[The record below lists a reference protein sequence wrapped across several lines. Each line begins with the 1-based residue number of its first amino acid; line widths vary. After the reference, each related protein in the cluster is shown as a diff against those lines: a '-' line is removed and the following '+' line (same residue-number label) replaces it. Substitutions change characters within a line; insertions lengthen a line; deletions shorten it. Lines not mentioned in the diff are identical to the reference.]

1 MKTKPHTPKTRC
13 PVCGRGRLRATS
25 VNHEEKRNGRLYL
38 FTHVPA
44 KVCAACGEVWIDE
57 PTLREID
64 RLIRTGKPTRK
75 VETPV
80 YDLAVGASSR

>member
-1 MKTKPHTPKTRC
+1 
-13 PVCGRGRLRATS
+13 